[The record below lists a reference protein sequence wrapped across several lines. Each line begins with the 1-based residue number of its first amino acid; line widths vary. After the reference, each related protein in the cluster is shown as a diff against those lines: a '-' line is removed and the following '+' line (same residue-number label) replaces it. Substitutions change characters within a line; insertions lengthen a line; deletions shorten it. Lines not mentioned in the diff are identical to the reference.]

1 MFRQTTLQAFKQLA
15 QDSSQV
21 AVFKEI
27 PGDQVTPVS
36 VFEALGELGQRATL
50 LESVPASGDQA
61 RFSYIGIDPVD
72 QLQLKDQP
80 DCLDQLRAFHKR
92 QHCASEY
99 RLNGFVGGAVGFMAY
114 DAVRQ
119 LETIPDRHHDEGM
132 PDLDFMS
139 YGTNISFDHYTH
151 KLILSTRVTVT
162 DAIESCYEQ
171 AMQRLSNL
179 AERIHYPPCKSGA
192 TTNLTSS
199 AGVTVT
205 DEATTKNREAVPGD
219 IEGDDYKLIINGSK
233 DNTVTGTDR
242 ETVSVD
248 IDDDDYKQIINEA
261 KRYIEAGEIYQVVL
275 SRRFSKSLHSSP
287 FAVYRALRMVS
298 PSTYLFY
305 IDRGDYVITGAS
317 PEKLISVTGDQV
329 SAFPIAGTRPLSSDN
344 ETNYQREQEL
354 ANDDK
359 ECAEHVM
366 LVDLA
371 RNDVGRVC
379 EPGSVAVNEFQ
390 RVQRYSHVM
399 HMTSLVTGRLAPGF
413 DAIDALKAAFP
424 AGTLSGAPKIRAMQ
438 IIDELENSRRGAYG
452 GAVCFINNDGDLNS
466 CITIRTAVIEDN
478 QVVVRAGGG
487 VVYDS
492 DPQAEADETRHKARS
507 VLNAIELAQGGL
519 S

>member
-1 MFRQTTLQAFKQLA
+1 MFRHTTLQSFQQLA

-36 VFEALGELGQRATL
+36 VFEALGELNERATL

-72 QLQLKDQP
+72 ELQLKDQS
-80 DCLDQLRAFHKR
+80 DCFDQLRAFHQR
-92 QHCASEY
+92 QHCSSEY
-99 RLNGFVGGAVGFMAY
+99 PLNGFVGGVVGFIAY

-119 LETIPDRHHDEGM
+119 LEVIPDRHPDEDI

-139 YGTNISFDHYTH
+139 YGTNMSFDHYAH
-151 KLILSTRVTVT
+151 KIILSTRVPVT
-162 DAIESCYEQ
+162 DATENCYQQ
-171 AMQRLSNL
+171 AMQYLTDL
-179 AERIHYPPCKSGA
+179 AERIHRPSHPSEA
-192 TTNLTSS
+192 TTNLTGSNE
-199 AGVTVT
+199 VTVT
-205 DEATTKNREAVPGD
+205 DEV
-219 IEGDDYKLIINGSK
+219 
-233 DNTVTGTDR
+233 TVTNR
-242 ETVSVD
+242 ETVPSD
-248 IDDDDYKQIINEA
+248 IEDDEYKQIINEA
-261 KRYIEAGEIYQVVL
+261 KRYIEAGEIYQIVL
-275 SRRFSKSLHSSP
+275 SRRFSKPLHSSP
-287 FAVYRALRMVS
+287 FKVYRALRMVS
-298 PSTYLFY
+298 PSPYLFY

-317 PEKLISVTGDQV
+317 PEKLISVTGDKV
-329 SAFPIAGTRPLSSDN
+329 SAFPIAGTRPLSADSD
-344 ETNYQREQEL
+344 TNNQREQEL
-354 ANDDK
+354 AQDDK

-371 RNDVGRVC
+371 RNDVGKVC
-379 EPGSVAVNEFQ
+379 QPGSVAVNDFQ

-399 HMTSLVTGRLAPGF
+399 HMTSLVTGRLASGF

-438 IIDELENSRRGAYG
+438 LIDELENSRRGPYG
-452 GAVCFINNDGDLNS
+452 GAVCFINNEGDLNS
-466 CITIRTAVIEDN
+466 CITIRTAVIQDD

-507 VLNAIELAQGGL
+507 VLNAIELAEGGL

>member
-162 DAIESCYEQ
+162 DAIENCYEQ
-171 AMQRLSNL
+171 AMQRLSHL
-179 AERIHYPPCKSGA
+179 AERIHYPPCKSGT

-205 DEATTKNREAVPGD
+205 DEVTTQNQETVPGD
-219 IEGDDYKLIINGSK
+219 IE
-233 DNTVTGTDR
+233 
-242 ETVSVD
+242 
-248 IDDDDYKQIINEA
+248 DDDYKQIINEA

-298 PSTYLFY
+298 PSPYLFY

-329 SAFPIAGTRPLSSDN
+329 SAFPIAGTRPLSNDN
-344 ETNYQREQEL
+344 ETNNQREQEL

-379 EPGSVAVNEFQ
+379 KPGSVAVNEFQ